1 MNRYSFWRYLLF
13 VLLILMGVIYA
24 FPNLYGEDPAIQ
36 ISEKK
41 GRFIKAN
48 LEKQIESHLN
58 AQNIPYQNFQRTID
72 SILVRFP
79 NTEAQLKAQDIIQGS
94 LDTTNYSV
102 SLNLASRTPKWLQA
116 IGAKPMRLGL
126 DLRGGIHFL
135 LNVDVNAILKVQES
149 GDIHSIVSTFRK
161 AQVRYTSITTDSEGI
176 IIDCYDMQACKQG
189 INLLK
194 KQFRDYQF
202 QGQGLR
208 IRRRIPK
215 EVLQQIQENTVN
227 QITTILRTRVNELGV
242 AESVV
247 QRQGESYI
255 SVDLPGIQDTA
266 QAKDIIGKMA
276 SIRLQLVDMNHDAQ
290 KAAKTGAV
298 PFGSKLYTYEN
309 KPVLLKKQVVLNG
322 ISIINAASIIGETG
336 SPAVQIRVS
345 GNEVS
350 SFNRITEENIGKP
363 LAVVYLETQT
373 TPHLENG
380 KIVSCHRQLER
391 VINISTIQTALGNNF
406 QITNLSTMKYA
417 NNLALLLRSGAY
429 PVPVDFVQERVV
441 GPSLGQENIHMGL
454 LSIEIGALLVI
465 LFMAFYYH
473 LFGII
478 ANIALILNMIF
489 IVAVLSVLG
498 ATLTLPGIAGIVL
511 TVGMAVDAN
520 ILINERIREELRNG
534 ISFHKSIKAGYDRAF
549 STIVDA
555 NMTILIVMSV
565 LFAVGSGSAI
575 QGFAVSTIIGLFS
588 SMLTAIFFTRAIV
601 NLIYGHRGV
610 SHLSIGIKPKFF

>member
-1 MNRYSFWRYLLF
+1 MNCYSFWRYLLF
-13 VLLILMGVIYA
+13 VLLILMGIIYA

-41 GRFIKAN
+41 GRSIRAN
-48 LEKQIESHLN
+48 LEKEIKSNLN
-58 AQNIPYQNFQRTID
+58 AQNIPYQDFQRTID

-102 SLNLASRTPKWLQA
+102 SLNLAPRTPKWLQA

-135 LNVDVNAILKVQES
+135 LNVDVNAILKMQDS

-161 AQVRYTSITTDSEGI
+161 ARVRYTSITTDSEGI
-176 IIDCYDMQACKQG
+176 IIDFYDMQACKQG

-276 SIRLQLVDMNHDAQ
+276 SIRLQLVDMDHDAQ

-309 KPVLLKKQVVLNG
+309 KPVLLKNQVVLKG

-345 GNEVS
+345 GSEVS

-380 KIVSCHRQLER
+380 KIVSCHRHLER

-406 QITNLSTMKYA
+406 QITNLSSMKYA

-429 PVPVDFVQERVV
+429 PVSVDFVQERVV

-478 ANIALILNMIF
+478 ANIALILNIIF

-549 STIVDA
+549 STIVDS

-565 LFAVGSGSAI
+565 LFVVGSGSAI

>member
-1 MNRYSFWRYLLF
+1 MNCYSFWRYLLF

-41 GRFIKAN
+41 GRSIRAN
-48 LEKQIESHLN
+48 LEKEIKSNLN
-58 AQNIPYQNFQRTID
+58 AQNIPYQDFQRTID

-102 SLNLASRTPKWLQA
+102 SLNLAPRTPKWLQA

-135 LNVDVNAILKVQES
+135 LNVDVNAILKMQDS

-161 AQVRYTSITTDSEGI
+161 ARVRYTSITTDSEGI
-176 IIDCYDMQACKQG
+176 IIDFYDMQACKQG

-276 SIRLQLVDMNHDAQ
+276 SIRLQLVDMDHDAQ

-309 KPVLLKKQVVLNG
+309 KPVLLKNQVVLKG

-345 GNEVS
+345 GSEVS

-380 KIVSCHRQLER
+380 KIVSCHRHLER

-406 QITNLSTMKYA
+406 QITNLSSMKYA

-429 PVPVDFVQERVV
+429 PVSVDFVQERVV

-478 ANIALILNMIF
+478 ANIALILNIIF

-549 STIVDA
+549 STIVDS

-565 LFAVGSGSAI
+565 LFVVGSGSAI

>member
-1 MNRYSFWRYLLF
+1 M
-13 VLLILMGVIYA
+13 
-24 FPNLYGEDPAIQ
+24 
-36 ISEKK
+36 
-41 GRFIKAN
+41 
-48 LEKQIESHLN
+48 
-58 AQNIPYQNFQRTID
+58 
-72 SILVRFP
+72 
-79 NTEAQLKAQDIIQGS
+79 
-94 LDTTNYSV
+94 DTTNYSV